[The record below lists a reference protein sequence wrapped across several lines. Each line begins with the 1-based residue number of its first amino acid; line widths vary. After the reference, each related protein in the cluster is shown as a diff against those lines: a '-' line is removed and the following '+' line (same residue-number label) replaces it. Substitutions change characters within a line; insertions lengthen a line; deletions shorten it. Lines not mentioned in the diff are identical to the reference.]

1 MKKKIML
8 YCINNFIRK
17 DNNMIIEKSN
27 DIGTKPIPKW
37 IKTEDIKI
45 TEIRKYFKK
54 GVKYEN

>member
-1 MKKKIML
+1 ML